1 MPENRPENWP
11 ENRHETWSI
20 SALFEAAFIEQQDDD
35 FDSPWP
41 ATVELQA
48 RGTREVLD
56 AAVTL
61 CGSLDPEWRSVA
73 ARILGQL
80 GTPERTFPEECCD
93 ALISLLRDSDEEVQ
107 IAAIYGLGHLGNHRG
122 DPHLLPFETHP
133 EPVVRKG
140 VAFSLSGT
148 TLPEA
153 VPVLLRLMDD
163 LDVGARDWA
172 TTTLGAATVFDTP
185 EIRGALLKRAMSD
198 DDEMTRSEALHGLTR
213 RGDRRAV
220 PLLLAELAGK
230 HAHHFEDAAKT
241 CLGLDEDDQTP
252 IEDLVAGL
260 RADRH

>member
-1 MPENRPENWP
+1 M
-11 ENRHETWSI
+11 HETWSI

-48 RGTREVLD
+48 RSTREVLD
-56 AAVTL
+56 TALTL
-61 CGSLDPEWRSVA
+61 CGSLDSGWRSVA
-73 ARILGQL
+73 ASILGQL

-93 ALISLLRDSDEEVQ
+93 ALITLLRDSDKDVL
-107 IAAIYGLGHLGNHRG
+107 ITALYGLGHLGNHRC

-133 EPVVRKG
+133 EPVIRKG
-140 VAFSLSGT
+140 VAFSLLGT

-163 LDVGARDWA
+163 PFVGARDWA
-172 TTTLGAATVFDTP
+172 TTTIGAATLFDTP
-185 EIRGALLKRAMSD
+185 EIRAALLKRATSD
-198 DDEMTRSEALHGLTR
+198 NDAMTRGEALHGLTR

-220 PLLLAELAGK
+220 PMLLAELASDE
-230 HAHHFEDAAKT
+230 HAYYFEDAART
-241 CLGLDEDDQTP
+241 YLGLDDSDETP
-252 IEDLVAGL
+252 VEDLVAGL

>member
-1 MPENRPENWP
+1 M
-11 ENRHETWSI
+11 HETWPT

-41 ATVELQA
+41 ATVELQV

-56 AAVTL
+56 AALTL
-61 CGSLDPEWRSVA
+61 CQSLDPGWRSVA
-73 ARILGQL
+73 AVVLGQL

-93 ALISLLRDSDEEVQ
+93 ALIALLRDSDNDVR
-107 IAAIYGLGHLGNHRG
+107 IAAIYGLGHLGNHRC

-133 EPVVRKG
+133 EPEIRKG

-163 LDVGARDWA
+163 PYVGARDWA
-172 TTTLGAATVFDTP
+172 TTTIGEATVFDTP
-185 EIRGALLKRAMSD
+185 EIRAALLKRATSD
-198 DDEMTRSEALHGLTR
+198 NDEMTRGEALHGLAR

-220 PLLLAELAGK
+220 SLLLAELAGE
-230 HAHHFEDAAKT
+230 HAHHFEDAART
-241 CLGLDEDDQTP
+241 CLGLDESDTTP
-252 IEDLVAGL
+252 VEDLVAAL